1 MTKYFLSR
9 TENLW
14 AWKDGV
20 TMLWNEG
27 YPVWEVTMWK
37 YQLGCLEKAERLKP
51 ITEAEVK
58 QITGG
63 LPAWQNIF

>member
-27 YPVWEVTMWK
+27 YPVWEVTM
-37 YQLGCLEKAERLKP
+37 
-51 ITEAEVK
+51 
-58 QITGG
+58 
-63 LPAWQNIF
+63 